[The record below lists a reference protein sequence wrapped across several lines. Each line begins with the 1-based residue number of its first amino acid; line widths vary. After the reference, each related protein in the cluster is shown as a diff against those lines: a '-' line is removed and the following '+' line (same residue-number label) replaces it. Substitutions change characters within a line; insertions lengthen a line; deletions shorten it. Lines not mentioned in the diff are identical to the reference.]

1 MVASSID
8 AAGQCIILMVNHP
21 SFGRDNRYVRE
32 FQWDLRSRLVKYTDV
47 LEDYV
52 LTNVVP

>member
-1 MVASSID
+1 
-8 AAGQCIILMVNHP
+8 MVNHP

-32 FQWDLRSRLVKYTDV
+32 FQWDLRSRLVKYTDM